1 MNPSETI
8 IVLEQSQGRKT
19 QKLSSSLVARDVA
32 TMGSGTLL
40 AAIFSTL
47 QVFLIP
53 RLISVED
60 YGYFRLFVLYASY
73 AGFLHL
79 GFADGALLRW
89 VGKPLDEFRPEILPT
104 IKFLICQQLV
114 LLVPA
119 CAVVWFVLP
128 SRLRFIGLAVLAFAL
143 IMNLATL
150 LQYTFQGARLFKPV
164 AIATAAPTGVFVAM
178 VFLLHLRTAQSFR
191 ELIVLYTAGYAGML
205 AYLWARLRPAR
216 NASNYSP
223 WSMGKAYIALG
234 WPILLSNGGFVLVQS
249 ADRLVVSSTLR
260 IYDFAQYSLAASTM
274 FVPVMMIVAVFQ
286 VLFSHVAAI
295 EQGGRAKV
303 YAHTSKFLL
312 LAWSLLLPY
321 YFVLEM
327 FIRQF
332 LPKYVAAL
340 PVARIMLMG
349 VIFLAGIQI
358 LHMSFSFL
366 EGRQRQFL
374 KLTIVAIGVSFS
386 LDMVL
391 ARSTHSLVT
400 VAIGQVGALAFW
412 WMMNEWNLRKMS
424 GQGWKNWLL
433 ILSVFAWSVASYSFA
448 IWATPNIG
456 LRILIYY
463 AMAAGALLLVCFEE
477 LQLGWKLLV
486 QAATMMPTQES

>member
-1 MNPSETI
+1 MNSSDAIT
-8 IVLEQSQGRKT
+8 VLEVGPEPKIQG
-19 QKLSSSLVARDVA
+19 LSSSLVARDVV
-32 TMGSGTLL
+32 TVGSGTLL

-89 VGKPLDEFRPEILPT
+89 AGRPLDEFRPEISPT
-104 IKFLICQQLV
+104 LKFLIYQQLV
-114 LLVPA
+114 LVVPA
-119 CAVVWFVLP
+119 CLVAWLVLP
-128 SRLRFIGLAVLAFAL
+128 SSLRFIGLAVLGFAL
-143 IMNLATL
+143 IMNVTTL
-150 LQYTFQGARLFKPV
+150 LQYSFQGARLFKPV
-164 AIATAAPTGVFVAM
+164 AIATAAPTGVFVGL
-178 VFLLHLRTAQSFR
+178 VFLLHLRSAQSFR
-191 ELIVLYTAGYAGML
+191 ELIVLYSAGYAGVL
-205 AYLWARLRPAR
+205 VYLWFRLRPTR
-216 NASNYSP
+216 GASAYSS
-223 WSMGKAYIALG
+223 WTLGKAYVALG
-234 WPILLSNGGFVLVQS
+234 WPILLSNGGFTLVQS
-249 ADRLVVSSTLR
+249 ADRLVVSSALR

-286 VLFSHVAAI
+286 VLFSHIAAI
-295 EQGGRAKV
+295 EQGGRAKI
-303 YAHTSKFLL
+303 YAHTSKFVL

-327 FIRQF
+327 FIRRF
-332 LPKYVAAL
+332 LPKYAPAL

-374 KLTIVAIGVSFS
+374 LLAIVAIGVSFS
-386 LDMVL
+386 SALVL
-391 ARSTHSLVT
+391 AEWLHSLVA
-400 VAIGQVGALAFW
+400 VAIGQVAALAFW
-412 WMMNEWNLRKMS
+412 WLMNEWNLRRMS

-433 ILSVFAWSVASYSFA
+433 TLSVFTWSVASYSLA

-456 LRILIYY
+456 LRVLIYY
-463 AMAAGALLLVCFEE
+463 ALAGCALLLVCFEE
-477 LQLGWKLLV
+477 LQLGWKLLM
-486 QAATMMPTQES
+486 QATTLMPPQES